1 MFYPVD
7 ALCREHLYKARTGD
21 TDFEDILYEF
31 YSICAPNYFLLRAD
45 LFGCTKYMMLVV
57 MTIIATLHSFIYKW

>member
-1 MFYPVD
+1 MASVLPCGCSVPG
-7 ALCREHLYKARTGD
+7 ASVSKARTGD

-57 MTIIATLHSFIYKW
+57 MTIIATLHSFR